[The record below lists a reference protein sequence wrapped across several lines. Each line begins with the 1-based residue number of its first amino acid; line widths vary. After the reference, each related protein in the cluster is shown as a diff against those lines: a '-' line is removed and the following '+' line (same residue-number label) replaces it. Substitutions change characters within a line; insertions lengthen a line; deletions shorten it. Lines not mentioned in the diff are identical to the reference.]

1 MFSKEVLSLIVILEA
16 SSFATAFQ
24 NDTIFPP
31 IIQGDWFSWEDGRG
45 IDTEIFQ
52 NEISGRGKPVDR
64 RMIRR
69 DIYEYVFAHQSG
81 CYICSRFLIRSWNV
95 MERLDSFCI
104 TPESRSSAPTASSIC
119 GWLDDRT
126 EGYVMFRLDPSPINC
141 RPSVHGLF
149 HFAWQNRFSF
159 TGECNHPGALLRSCQ
174 EPGSQFLISNQK
186 FAINYKKCPGIGE
199 SFDGRVEFSCLGNWF
214 VGKNHFFAV
223 VNTKESRKEEKYR
236 CFVRNREDDLYLGHS
251 LTPECSVLKT
261 PENSPVRFRLSY
273 AKHEEVS
280 PGCLLPRNM
289 TGKWISTGSGEP
301 EVTVNSTHISESTW
315 RGYSMKT
322 AHYVCLQQRGNR
334 YLTAKLSV
342 EGCQTEYV
350 CWEFVPRHHNII
362 RYRRSWAV
370 IYSDFQVCDYAN
382 FRSGREW
389 KYDTL
394 IADAPDPIPCPFSG
408 RFSFG
413 QRGPSP
419 FEPRILGGVTS
430 SPLDTYRCH
439 RRITEM
445 AVCDEERK
453 WIMIDTDR
461 CVTLNK
467 DGHPVDF
474 NSVSD
479 YRLQCVGYWK
489 ENLLSYLV
497 TYDPSDSAS
506 RFRCW
511 VYLRIGETKLRL
523 SQSVG
528 AACGLNQTFL
538 SSTYEESAAV
548 ALNLTFEERLYD
560 QCPLYY
566 DDGSDPWRPT
576 DIIRTV
582 FRFSSHNPSVHG
594 PQILALILPVMTLL
608 R

>member
-1 MFSKEVLSLIVILEA
+1 MTHSHSYPSPLPSSSPLSLQLQPPPLSLPLPSLQPQPSPLLSPQLP
-16 SSFATAFQ
+16 SSPTTSPSTSPIPLSPSPPLPTTSTSTPTHPALPPHTHHHLLPS
-24 NDTIFPP
+24 TPTTPPSFPP
-31 IIQGDWFSWEDGRG
+31 PTPPHLLPPPPPTPPPSLHPHPP
-45 IDTEIFQ
+45 TLLP
-52 NEISGRGKPVDR
+52 STPPTPP
-64 RMIRR
+64 
-69 DIYEYVFAHQSG
+69 S
-81 CYICSRFLIRSWNV
+81 FLHPHPTHPT
-95 MERLDSFCI
+95 FHPP
-104 TPESRSSAPTASSIC
+104 TPT
-119 GWLDDRT
+119 
-126 EGYVMFRLDPSPINC
+126 
-141 RPSVHGLF
+141 
-149 HFAWQNRFSF
+149 
-159 TGECNHPGALLRSCQ
+159 TG
-174 EPGSQFLISNQK
+174 
-186 FAINYKKCPGIGE
+186 
-199 SFDGRVEFSCLGNWF
+199 VEFSCLGNWY
-214 VGKNHFFAV
+214 VGKNHYFAV

-273 AKHEEVS
+273 AKHEEVT

-289 TGKWISTGSGEP
+289 TGKWISTGAGEP
-301 EVTVNSTHISESTW
+301 EVTINSTHISESTW
-315 RGYSMKT
+315 RGYSTKT
-322 AHYVCLQQRGNR
+322 ANYVCLQQRGNR
-334 YLTAKLSV
+334 YLTAKLSPNRVRVLSSSPPPQHHPVQEELGADLFGFPSVRLCKFQEWAGV
-342 EGCQTEYV
+342 ERPLLLRAAGSLPPGAAD
-350 CWEFVPRHHNII
+350 PR
-362 RYRRSWAV
+362 
-370 IYSDFQVCDYAN
+370 
-382 FRSGREW
+382 
-389 KYDTL
+389 
-394 IADAPDPIPCPFSG
+394 
-408 RFSFG
+408 
-413 QRGPSP
+413 
-419 FEPRILGGVTS
+419 GGHS

-453 WIMIDTDR
+453 WIVIDTDR
-461 CVTLNK
+461 CITLNK

-560 QCPLYY
+560 QCPMYY

-576 DIIRTV
+576 DTIRTV
-582 FRFSSHNPSVHG
+582 FRFTSHNPSVHG
-594 PQILALILPVMTLL
+594 PQILVFILPVMTLL
-608 R
+608 